1 MAESDKNVKFMVY
14 DYLKSVDE
22 KVAAKFKKSQK
33 LDLEKRPGDK
43 RSLLSVIQRVKELDR
58 YVSDVSSKLTIFA
71 NKYKTYI
78 CSNDS
83 GHESGEKKRKKV
95 GTPLAKSTPAPS
107 KLNEGFSLIFRTEV
121 YFIFRRYI
129 GLRRRL

>member
-58 YVSDVSSKLTIFA
+58 YVFYPKFHSKI
-71 NKYKTYI
+71 
-78 CSNDS
+78 
-83 GHESGEKKRKKV
+83 
-95 GTPLAKSTPAPS
+95 
-107 KLNEGFSLIFRTEV
+107 
-121 YFIFRRYI
+121 FIFSEI
-129 GLRRRL
+129 